1 MNMTK
6 SAFLFVLLL
15 FSVRAFG
22 QTDTIFSNNEKIP
35 CIVKEI
41 KESSVVYVHPGE
53 ELLNS
58 IYKNAVQKI
67 VFKNGFRFLP
77 RRLRSMRSRA
87 STITKK

>member
-41 KESSVVYVHPGE
+41 KESFCGV
-53 ELLNS
+53 
-58 IYKNAVQKI
+58 
-67 VFKNGFRFLP
+67 
-77 RRLRSMRSRA
+77 RA
-87 STITKK
+87 SGGRASEQYL

>member
-6 SAFLFVLLL
+6 SAFCSSCCF

-41 KESSVVYVHPGE
+41 KERLCGVHVHPGE
-53 ELLNS
+53 
-58 IYKNAVQKI
+58 
-67 VFKNGFRFLP
+67 
-77 RRLRSMRSRA
+77 RSSERYL
-87 STITKK
+87 

>member
-41 KESSVVYVHPGE
+41 K
-53 ELLNS
+53 
-58 IYKNAVQKI
+58 
-67 VFKNGFRFLP
+67 
-77 RRLRSMRSRA
+77 
-87 STITKK
+87 

>member
-53 ELLNS
+53 EYL
-58 IYKNAVQKI
+58 
-67 VFKNGFRFLP
+67 
-77 RRLRSMRSRA
+77 
-87 STITKK
+87 

>member
-41 KESSVVYVHPGE
+41 KEKLCGV
-53 ELLNS
+53 
-58 IYKNAVQKI
+58 
-67 VFKNGFRFLP
+67 
-77 RRLRSMRSRA
+77 RA
-87 STITKK
+87 SGGRASEQYL